1 MKWVYLATAPEQ
13 LQAEMWRDM
22 LVAEGIPALVRGGDT
37 TPILGVSASPCR
49 IMVAE
54 DRLERAREVLEE
66 RLGLEDVQ

>member
-22 LVAEGIPALVRGGDT
+22 LVAEGIPALVQSGDT
-37 TPILGVSASPCR
+37 TPFLGVSASPCR

-54 DRLERAREVLEE
+54 DLLERAREVLEE
-66 RLGLEDVQ
+66 RLRPEDL